1 MRHRIFLGMLSW
13 LFLSVLPVRAG
24 SIDRLIV
31 QVQGMV

>member
-1 MRHRIFLGMLSW
+1 MRYKVVLVILSW

-31 QVQGMV
+31 QVQGMA